1 MNYLSEYQKQ
11 LGLEPDGILGAKTA
25 KAMMDDLD
33 IKDKLFFAHMMG
45 QMAHESGLYKNAR
58 ENLNYNEAGLLNI
71 FRKYFLGKVGSKS
84 AAHYARQPEKI
95 ANLVYANRMGNGDE
109 ASGDGWKYRG
119 IFGLQLTGKTNI
131 TEFMEYVGVDTKLD
145 PDVLLENPKNY
156 FLSGKFWFEKNGV
169 DKLCNSTNET
179 CILSITRRVNG
190 GTNGL
195 DDRIVQTKKVFK
207 ALGLA

>member
-131 TEFMEYVGVDTKLD
+131 TEFMKHVGVDTKLD